1 MIDDHLMPTGEPI
14 EPGRRERT
22 LESLGGSTRFELG
35 LGGVVR
41 VLRRR
46 GLILLAVFVVAFGAI
61 YAGSTLLQKRY
72 SSVAWVRIN
81 DAAQNVFVTD
91 GGKVDLSKEQRAVI
105 LTLESPPLRA
115 ALEKELGTEFKNV
128 KSVASTGLEASP
140 LIRVD
145 ATATS
150 PDLARKAAD
159 VTANIVVSDR
169 QGKVRAEL
177 ARQAD
182 ANDARATQLEGEVAK
197 LTSDRAGVSQA
208 SAEYATATAKLDA
221 KNAEFNQALQ
231 AAAKQRTE
239 STTVDGG
246 LEVYESATVPADPDF
261 PKPMSWA
268 ILGGLAAV
276 LLAAALVYGRE
287 ELVGRFHSGD
297 VSESRRAGARVLGVL
312 PARNGSVPRG
322 VATGAGATIDEVG
335 LQLVHLLGRG
345 KPNVVLLCGVDGPAP
360 ENTSRRIAQSIAE
373 SGARV
378 VYAACRGVTHVSD
391 DDEFE
396 APVPRA
402 RLSVVQEQQ
411 TGGRLRVLDDGIAVG
426 ELTVARARTVLRRLT
441 EQCEYVV
448 IAGPSPT
455 IEPAT
460 LVLAE
465 LADAT
470 VMIAE
475 HGVTRLRDAE
485 RAGTRLRRVGGA
497 VLGVLVDPARPGPAS
512 AASVPRATG
521 VSAG

>member
-1 MIDDHLMPTGEPI
+1 MIDDHLMPAGEPI
-14 EPGRRERT
+14 EPGRRERN

-46 GLILLAVFVVAFGAI
+46 GLILLAVFIVAFAAI
-61 YAGSTLLQKRY
+61 YAGSSLLQKRY

-81 DAAQNVFVTD
+81 DAAQNVFITD
-91 GGKVDLSKEQRAVI
+91 GGKVDLTKEQRAVI

-115 ALEKELGTEFKNV
+115 ALEAKLGAEFKNV

-150 PDLARKAAD
+150 PSLAQQAAD
-159 VTANIVVSDR
+159 VTAGIVVSDR
-169 QGKVRAEL
+169 REKVQGEL
-177 ARQAD
+177 ARRAE
-182 ANDARATQLEGEVAK
+182 ANDQRANELESEVAQ
-197 LTSDRAGVSQA
+197 LNTDRAGLAPTSSQ
-208 SAEYATATAKLDA
+208 YATLTSRLEA
-221 KNAEFNQALQ
+221 KNAELTQTLQ
-231 AAAKQRTE
+231 AAAQQRTS

-246 LEVYESATVPADPDF
+246 LEIYEIATLPANPDF
-261 PKPMSWA
+261 PKPLSWA

-276 LLAAALVYGRE
+276 LIAAAIVYGRE

-312 PARNGSVPRG
+312 PGRSGAMPRG
-322 VATGAGATIDEVG
+322 VVTGAGATIDEVG
-335 LQLVHLLGRG
+335 LQIVHLLGRG
-345 KPNVVLLCGVDGPAP
+345 KPNVVVLCGVDGPAP
-360 ENTSRRIAQSIAE
+360 EGTARKVAQSIAE

-378 VYAACRGVTHVSD
+378 VYAACRGVAHTAT
-391 DDEFE
+391 DDELE

-448 IAGPSPT
+448 IAAPSPS

-460 LVLAE
+460 LILAE

-470 VMIAE
+470 VMIAQ

-512 AASVPRATG
+512 ATTISRATG